1 MDFNYDGTD
10 PNLLKAAEDKDY
22 ADKTTANLLRA
33 EFEDWEKTFKPIEL
47 QLMNELSFNNP
58 SILSKTLNTA
68 QKEAESS
75 YRSMSDIID
84 RQNNAL
90 GINPTDQE
98 SATSK
103 RLLNLN
109 ESLAVADAKN
119 TTRSSTRQMD
129 EALLMGTTPNPNVV
143 KNTYQNQNTA

>member
-119 TTRSSTRQMD
+119 TTRSSIRQMD